1 MTDDASRHARG
12 LETLRRIHD
21 AVGDGVVARLSG
33 IAPDFARQLVEYPF
47 GDVYSR
53 PGLDLRSRQIAT
65 IAALTTLGSAEREL
79 RWHVRG
85 GLNVGLTRAEIV
97 EVIMQMAV
105 YAGFPRA
112 INALDQAQKAFDE
125 IDAGSAP
132 ADGEAAICAEEAG
145 RQDDA

>member
-1 MTDDASRHARG
+1 MTEDAAPSEETRHERG
-12 LETLRRIHD
+12 RRTLERIHPE
-21 AVGDGVVARLSG
+21 VGASVVERLQA

-47 GDVYSR
+47 GDIYSR

-65 IAALTTLGSAEREL
+65 IAALTTLGGSEREL

-112 INALDQAQKAFDE
+112 IQALDAAKEAFDQ
-125 IDAGSAP
+125 ID
-132 ADGEAAICAEEAG
+132 EAVEVAEEAA

>member
-1 MTDDASRHARG
+1 MTDSAAPSDETRHDRG
-12 LETLRRIHD
+12 RRTLERIHPEVGA
-21 AVGDGVVARLSG
+21 AVVDRLAE

-65 IAALTTLGSAEREL
+65 IAALTTLGGSEREL

-112 INALDQAQKAFDE
+112 IQALDAAREAFDQ
-125 IDAGSAP
+125 IDEAKAA
-132 ADGEAAICAEEAG
+132 ADEAAL
-145 RQDDA
+145 QDDA